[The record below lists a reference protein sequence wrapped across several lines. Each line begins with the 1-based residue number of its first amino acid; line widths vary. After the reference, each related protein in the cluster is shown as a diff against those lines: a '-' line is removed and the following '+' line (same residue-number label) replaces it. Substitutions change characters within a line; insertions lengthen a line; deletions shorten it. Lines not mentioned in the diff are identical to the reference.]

1 MSEEFWPE
9 SYSDHPLYN
18 IKAVEQATGL
28 SSATLRAWERRYG
41 VCAPQRSD
49 SGYRLYSDRD
59 IAMLRWL
66 KRRVDEG
73 ITISQAV
80 AMLNLHASQQVK
92 LENGN
97 GNHRPVAQAV
107 HEHPSQGDLRHR
119 LTHALLDFDEQ
130 GADAVL
136 SESFALHGV
145 ETSCERVIAPVL
157 VDLGERWHRGEIS
170 VVAEHFATHYLR
182 RKLDG
187 LVNLTPIHAENAPIV
202 MGCAPGDWHE
212 IGLVLLSFYLR
223 RQGYHVIYLGQNVPP
238 EHLVNELERLR
249 PVLVVMSAA
258 TSETAHNLAEVS
270 QIIATM
276 PEPRPQF
283 GYGGRAY
290 NKYPELRTEVAG
302 SFLGESAFDAV
313 ARIHA
318 LVQQAGWQR
327 TLSRS
332 AGPEL

>member
-1 MSEEFWPE
+1 MTEEFWPE

-59 IAMLRWL
+59 IALLRWL

-80 AMLNLHASQQVK
+80 AMLNLRAAPTMV
-92 LENGN
+92 ENGN
-97 GNHRPVAQAV
+97 GAQRPVTETHAEHSSQA
-107 HEHPSQGDLRHR
+107 DLRRR
-119 LTHALLDFDEQ
+119 LTHSLLDFDEQ
-130 GADAVL
+130 NAETVL

-157 VDLGERWHRGEIS
+157 VDIGERWHRGEVS

-182 RKLDG
+182 RKLDT
-187 LVNLTPIHAENAPIV
+187 LVNLTPIHAESPTIV

-223 RQGYHVIYLGQNVPP
+223 RHGYHVIYLGQNVPV
-238 EHLVNELERLR
+238 EHLVSELERLR
-249 PVLVVMSAA
+249 PALLIMSAA
-258 TSETAHNLAEVS
+258 TQETAHNLAEVAS
-270 QIIATM
+270 IVAAM
-276 PEPRPQF
+276 AEPRPQF
-283 GYGGRAY
+283 GYGGRAF
-290 NKYPELRTEVAG
+290 NRESELRALVDG
-302 SFLGESAFDAV
+302 HFLGESAAQAV
-313 ARIHA
+313 DRIRV
-318 LVQQAGWQR
+318 LLQQASRQR
-327 TLSRS
+327 ILAR
-332 AGPEL
+332 AGSDEA

>member
-1 MSEEFWPE
+1 MTEDFWPE
-9 SYSDHPLYN
+9 SFSDHPLYN

-59 IAMLRWL
+59 IALLRWL

-80 AMLNLHASQQVK
+80 AMLSLRAAPEPV
-92 LENGN
+92 ENGN
-97 GNHRPVAQAV
+97 GGHRVSTDTLQ
-107 HEHPSQGDLRHR
+107 EHPTQADLRRR
-119 LTHALLDFDEQ
+119 LTLSLLDFDEQ
-130 GADAVL
+130 NADVVL

-145 ETSCERVIAPVL
+145 ETSCERIIVPVL

-187 LVNLTPIHAENAPIV
+187 LVNLTPIHAESPTIV
-202 MGCAPGDWHE
+202 VGCAPGDWHE

-223 RQGYHVIYLGQNVPP
+223 RHGYHVIYLGQNVPL
-238 EHLVNELERLR
+238 EHLVGELERLR
-249 PVLVVMSAA
+249 PVLLIMSAA
-258 TSETAHNLAEVS
+258 TPETARNLAEVARVVAS
-270 QIIATM
+270 L
-276 PEPRPQF
+276 PPPRPQF
-283 GYGGRAY
+283 GYGGRAF
-290 NKYPELRTEVAG
+290 NTQPELRSEVEG
-302 SFLGESAFDAV
+302 HFLGESAVDAV
-313 ARIHA
+313 ERI
-318 LVQQAGWQR
+318 R
-327 TLSRS
+327 TLVHQISRQRIL
-332 AGPEL
+332 GIVKE

>member
-1 MSEEFWPE
+1 MTEEFWPD

-59 IAMLRWL
+59 IALLRWL
-66 KRRVDEG
+66 KRRIDEG

-80 AMLNLHASQQVK
+80 AMLTLRAAPAPT
-92 LENGN
+92 ENGN
-97 GNHRPVAQAV
+97 GTYRVPADNLQ
-107 HEHPSQGDLRHR
+107 EHPSQADLRRR
-119 LTHALLDFDEQ
+119 LTRALLDFDEQ
-130 GADAVL
+130 NADTLL

-170 VVAEHFATHYLR
+170 VVAEHYATHYLR

-187 LVNLTPIHAENAPIV
+187 LVNLTPTHSESPTIV

-223 RQGYHVIYLGQNVPP
+223 RHGYHVIYLGQNVPL
-238 EHLVNELERLR
+238 EHLVTELARLR
-249 PVLVVMSAA
+249 PVLLIMSAA
-258 TSETAHNLAEVS
+258 TAETAQNLAEVARTV
-270 QIIATM
+270 ATL
-276 PEPRPQF
+276 PEPRPEF
-283 GYGGRAY
+283 GYGGRAF
-290 NKYPELRTEVAG
+290 NKQPELRAMVAG
-302 SFLGESAFDAV
+302 QFLGESAVDAIERV
-313 ARIHA
+313 RT
-318 LVQQAGWQR
+318 LVHQASRQR
-327 TLSRS
+327 TTTRA
-332 AGPEL
+332 AGYEG

>member
-1 MSEEFWPE
+1 MTEEFWPD

-59 IAMLRWL
+59 IALLRWL
-66 KRRVDEG
+66 KRRIDEG

-80 AMLNLHASQQVK
+80 AMLTLRAAPAPT
-92 LENGN
+92 ENGN
-97 GNHRPVAQAV
+97 GTYRVPADNLQ
-107 HEHPSQGDLRHR
+107 EHPSQADLRRR
-119 LTHALLDFDEQ
+119 LTRALLDFDEQ
-130 GADAVL
+130 NADTLL

-170 VVAEHFATHYLR
+170 VVAEHYATHYLR

-187 LVNLTPIHAENAPIV
+187 LVNLTPTHSESPTIV

-223 RQGYHVIYLGQNVPP
+223 RHGYHVIYLGQNVPL
-238 EHLVNELERLR
+238 EHLVTELARLH
-249 PVLVVMSAA
+249 PVLLIMSAA
-258 TSETAHNLAEVS
+258 TAETAHNLAEVARTV
-270 QIIATM
+270 ATL
-276 PEPRPQF
+276 PEPRPEF
-283 GYGGRAY
+283 GYGGRAF
-290 NKYPELRTEVAG
+290 NKQPELRAMVAG
-302 SFLGESAFDAV
+302 QFLGESAVDAIERV
-313 ARIHA
+313 RT
-318 LVQQAGWQR
+318 LVHQASRQR
-327 TLSRS
+327 TTTRA
-332 AGPEL
+332 AGYEG

>member
-1 MSEEFWPE
+1 MTEEFWPD

-59 IAMLRWL
+59 IALLRWL
-66 KRRVDEG
+66 KRRIDEG

-80 AMLNLHASQQVK
+80 ALLTLRAAPAPA
-92 LENGN
+92 ENGN
-97 GNHRPVAQAV
+97 GTYRVPADNLQ
-107 HEHPSQGDLRHR
+107 EHPSQADLRRR
-119 LTHALLDFDEQ
+119 LTRALLDFDEQ
-130 GADAVL
+130 NADALL

-182 RKLDG
+182 RKLDS
-187 LVNLTPIHAENAPIV
+187 LVNLTPTHSESPTIV

-223 RQGYHVIYLGQNVPP
+223 RHGYHVIYLGQNVPL
-238 EHLVNELERLR
+238 EHLVAELARLR
-249 PVLVVMSAA
+249 PVLLIMSAA
-258 TSETAHNLAEVS
+258 TAETAHNLAEVARTV
-270 QIIATM
+270 ATL
-276 PEPRPQF
+276 PEPRPEF
-283 GYGGRAY
+283 GYGGRAF
-290 NKYPELRTEVAG
+290 NKHPELRAEVEG
-302 SFLGESAFDAV
+302 QFLGESAVDAIERV
-313 ARIHA
+313 RT
-318 LVQQAGWQR
+318 LVHQASRQR
-327 TLSRS
+327 TTARA
-332 AGPEL
+332 AGYEG

>member
-1 MSEEFWPE
+1 MTEEFWPD

-59 IAMLRWL
+59 IALLRWL
-66 KRRVDEG
+66 KRRIDEG

-80 AMLNLHASQQVK
+80 AMLTLRAAPAPT
-92 LENGN
+92 ENGN
-97 GNHRPVAQAV
+97 GTYRVPADNLQ
-107 HEHPSQGDLRHR
+107 EHPSQADLRRR
-119 LTHALLDFDEQ
+119 LTRALLDFDEQ
-130 GADAVL
+130 NADTLL

-170 VVAEHFATHYLR
+170 VVAEHYATHYLR

-187 LVNLTPIHAENAPIV
+187 LVNLTPTHSESPTIV

-223 RQGYHVIYLGQNVPP
+223 RHGYHVIYLGQNVPL
-238 EHLVNELERLR
+238 EHLVTELARLR
-249 PVLVVMSAA
+249 PVLLIMSAA
-258 TSETAHNLAEVS
+258 TAETAHNLAEVARTV
-270 QIIATM
+270 ATL
-276 PEPRPQF
+276 PEPRPEF
-283 GYGGRAY
+283 GYGGRAF
-290 NKYPELRTEVAG
+290 NKQPELRAMVAG
-302 SFLGESAFDAV
+302 QFLGESAVDAIERV
-313 ARIHA
+313 RT
-318 LVQQAGWQR
+318 LVHQASRQR
-327 TLSRS
+327 TTTRA
-332 AGPEL
+332 AGYEG